1 MSYWLVIGPPDNWT
15 FCFDN
20 GSVWGFS
27 SIYRKAWQSLAQ
39 GDTVLCYAT
48 RPVMGLIGYC
58 SIRSKQEDENPFF
71 PQEQRE
77 KKVLWPLRLTLSH
90 ERIIPRDRWSASRVL
105 LERRGVTLQRA
116 LQKLPDDRAKNL
128 IQELDK
134 LT

>member
-15 FCFDN
+15 FCFNN
-20 GSVWGFS
+20 GNVWGFS
-27 SIYRKAWQSLAQ
+27 PSYQRIWQSLAQ

-58 SIRSKQEDENPFF
+58 SVRSKQEDENPFF

-77 KKVLWPLRLTLSH
+77 RKALWPLRLILSPG
-90 ERIIPRDRWSASRVL
+90 RIIPRDRWDTSRIL

-116 LQKLPDDRAKNL
+116 LQKLPDDRAKNI

-134 LT
+134 LP